1 MERERTR
8 LREKMNATEKNM
20 AKKAPV
26 KVKKT
31 VNPKELRVGD
41 SVKVLSLNLKG
52 TVSTLPDAK
61 GNLFRTDGYPP
72 VPGQPAWIWNALTNR

>member
-26 KVKKT
+26 KAKKT
-31 VNPKELRVGD
+31 ITPKN
-41 SVKVLSLNLKG
+41 SVWV
-52 TVSTLPDAK
+52 TV
-61 GNLFRTDGYPP
+61 
-72 VPGQPAWIWNALTNR
+72 